1 MRCKAKTADGSQCR
15 AYAIADSGLCF
26 WHDPAQGEDRAKAR
40 KKGGQRRRVAHA
52 GDPFTLPET
61 FATIRDANKILDYT
75 LAEVLPMEN
84 SIARARVL
92 LSIHESYVRAIEVG
106 ELERRLAELEKVLSD
121 ETKGKA

>member
-1 MRCKAKTADGSQCR
+1 MQCKAKTANGSRCK
-15 AYAIADSGLCF
+15 AYTLAESGLCL
-26 WHDPAQGEDRAKAR
+26 WHDPAQSRDAAKAR

-61 FATIRDANKILDYT
+61 FATIQDANKILDYT

-106 ELERRLAELEKVLSD
+106 ELEKRLAELEKVLSD